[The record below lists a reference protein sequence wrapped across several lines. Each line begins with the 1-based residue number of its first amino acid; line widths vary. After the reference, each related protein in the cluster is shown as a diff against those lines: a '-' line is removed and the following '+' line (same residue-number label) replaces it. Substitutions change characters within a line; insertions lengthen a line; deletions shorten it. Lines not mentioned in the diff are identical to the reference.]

1 LFCYFKPNLCSFQ
14 AATRSLQIKKYSSA
28 VHTSDDVDI
37 GDIFAVNKN
46 FIVVVRGFL
55 FVHYYYIPLNK
66 VEGWDDNVLWLKV
79 TEEHAKSNYER
90 NTYPDSSRYIVKDDF
105 PYDKIP
111 PDFPEP
117 IHIPSKSKRRLA
129 QKEVTVTSTSNTTAK
144 SSTSL
149 PPSYKCD
156 LCDVSL
162 KSESQLNHHLSTEH
176 R

>member
-1 LFCYFKPNLCSFQ
+1 VS
-14 AATRSLQIKKYSSA
+14 KKHSA
-28 VHTSDDVDI
+28 NERINYVTLINESVHTSDDIDI

-55 FVHYYYIPLNK
+55 FTHYYYIPLIK
-66 VEGWDDNVLWLKV
+66 VEGWDGNVLWLKV
-79 TEEHAKSNYER
+79 TEEHIKSNYER

-117 IHIPSKSKRRLA
+117 IHIPSKNKRKLA
-129 QKEVTVTSTSNTTAK
+129 REEVTTSTTPASFTP
-144 SSTSL
+144 L
-149 PPSYKCD
+149 PPFYKCD
-156 LCDVSL
+156 LCDISL
-162 KSESQLNHHLSTEH
+162 KSGSQLSNHLSTEH